1 MRDKFFWLALVMMLG
16 LLFNGMELFCAP
28 PANPNDTTQT
38 SIDVQEMPRV
48 TSARSISSGRQKN
61 TAVYGDY
68 IELTVKNLDAL
79 FKMADSAAFVNKDS
93 AIVLCI
99 NNFPRNELAL
109 VDVNRVTNTL
119 IFHLDRHSASLSKL
133 RIYFTKLWS
142 KLEISHLSVAVV
154 GQKPIPSDVKHFY
167 LLLTSRQIVVFVIV
181 FLIFIV
187 VSLAILVKKTNIIRV
202 GADGSPFSLSQSQLA
217 FWTLLVSFSIIYV
230 WAVTE
235 ELPRITFST
244 LALLGI
250 SVGTTAGAKMITYS
264 RKQPV
269 TYKQSCGFF
278 IDILSDD
285 TSVNIHRFQLGVWT
299 LILGVIFIFRVID
312 QLTIPEFSE
321 DLLILMG
328 ISSGTYVLLKN
339 GERTTTTD
347 TPCSPQNE
355 PTSSS
360 PEPESPAFG

>member
-1 MRDKFFWLALVMMLG
+1 MVLKLFFRLVLAI
-16 LLFNGMELFCAP
+16 LLCLSGVELNAQDRSGS
-28 PANPNDTTQT
+28 ALKDTTQAELLP
-38 SIDVQEMPRV
+38 VV
-48 TSARSISSGRQKN
+48 TSARSLSAGRQKN

-68 IELTVKNLDAL
+68 IELTVENIDVLL
-79 FKMADSAAFVNKDS
+79 KMADSAALINKDS
-93 AIVLCI
+93 AIILCI

-109 VDVNRVTNTL
+109 TDVNLSTNTL
-119 IFHLDRHSASLSKL
+119 VFHLDRHSSTLTKL
-133 RIYFTKLWS
+133 RIYFTRLWG
-142 KLEISHLSVAVV
+142 KLEIKHLSVAIV
-154 GQKPIPSDVKHFY
+154 GQKPINTKVTQFY
-167 LLLTSRQIVVFVIV
+167 LLLTSRQIVVFVIA
-181 FLIFIV
+181 FIIFII
-187 VSLAILVKKTNIIRV
+187 VSLVYLVKKTNIIRV

-230 WAVTE
+230 WSVTE

-250 SVGTTAGAKMITYS
+250 SVGTTAGAKMVTYS
-264 RKQPV
+264 KKLPV

-285 TSVNIHRFQLGVWT
+285 TSLNIHRFQLMIWT
-299 LILGVIFIFRVID
+299 LIMGVIFIFRVID

-339 GERTTTTD
+339 GERTTTTE
-347 TPCSPQNE
+347 TPCAAANE
-355 PTSSS
+355 PCPPAS
-360 PEPESPAFG
+360 EPETPAFG